1 MKHYLSIFAV
11 WCILTEKQ
19 SSRPLSVSHVQAL
32 STQLHSRVFVGTP
45 TKPNQRLVR
54 DYMTTNPKTLKTTD
68 TVNEAIV
75 ALLAAGLNGAPVV
88 DPLTN
93 TLIGC
98 VSAHDFVMMEETG
111 AILPIDM
118 LPTGGGGNEQQQ
130 DDGMQAL
137 RKIIA
142 TTVGELTTPQSAL
155 TIHVDTTMKEAAEI
169 LTKQRATHRLCVLDD
184 AHQLVGILSTS
195 DIMRN
200 IVENVL
206 QVLPESSSSSSS
218 SSSVVDDDDTHM
230 AATPTEVVS
239 QQPTAVAAAMALAP

>member
-1 MKHYLSIFAV
+1 M
-11 WCILTEKQ
+11 
-19 SSRPLSVSHVQAL
+19 
-32 STQLHSRVFVGTP
+32 
-45 TKPNQRLVR
+45 
-54 DYMTTNPKTLKTTD
+54 
-68 TVNEAIV
+68 NEAIV

-118 LPTGGGGNEQQQ
+118 LPTGKGGDEQQQ

-218 SSSVVDDDDTHM
+218 SSVVDDDDTHM
-230 AATPTEVVS
+230 VATPTEVVS
-239 QQPTAVAAAMALAP
+239 QQPTAVAMALAP